1 MQVEFWLSRL
11 STRPL
16 SARLSFLIVFEC
28 QASRSPIL
36 SFHAFLPSKAPKSVV
51 TLSDTFST
59 VHKTQ

>member
-1 MQVEFWLSRL
+1 MQVEFWLSHL

-36 SFHAFLPSKAPKSVV
+36 PFHAFLPLQIPEKRG
-51 TLSDTFST
+51 DT
-59 VHKTQ
+59 